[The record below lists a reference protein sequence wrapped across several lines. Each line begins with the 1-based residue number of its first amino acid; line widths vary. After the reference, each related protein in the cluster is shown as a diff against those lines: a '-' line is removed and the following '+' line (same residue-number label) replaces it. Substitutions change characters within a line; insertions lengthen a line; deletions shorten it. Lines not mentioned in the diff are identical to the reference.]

1 MTPHII
7 SSSGSAFDPE
17 TVWWHTVMSTTESVS
32 GSGSGSSLH
41 ELDAPPWRRVEST
54 IVSTAGDIRALY
66 DQRFAEIDLTLSL
79 ASLLCYLD
87 DFGPVSQT
95 RAADHLR
102 QGRAVT
108 GNQIDRLEARGL
120 IERLPDSTDRRVW
133 LVKLTPE
140 GKRLAAA
147 AVEIDVVVRKELRA
161 GVSRE
166 ERQALANVLVRLQQN
181 ISQALQ

>member
-1 MTPHII
+1 M
-7 SSSGSAFDPE
+7 SATDL
-17 TVWWHTVMSTTESVS
+17 
-32 GSGSGSSLH
+32 SLH

-54 IVSTAGDIRALY
+54 IISTAGDLRALY
-66 DQRFAEIDLTLSL
+66 DQRFASIDLTLSL

-87 DFGPVSQT
+87 DFGPVTQT

-108 GNQIDRLEARGL
+108 GNQIDRLESKGL
-120 IERLPDSTDRRVW
+120 IERLPDSNDRRVW

-140 GKRLAAA
+140 GERLAAA

>member
-1 MTPHII
+1 
-7 SSSGSAFDPE
+7 
-17 TVWWHTVMSTTESVS
+17 MSTTESSVES
-32 GSGSGSSLH
+32 SRGSSLH

-54 IVSTAGDIRALY
+54 IVSTAGDLRTLY
-66 DQRFAEIDLTLSL
+66 DQRFAAIDLTLSL
-79 ASLLCYLD
+79 ASLLCYLN

-108 GNQIDRLEARGL
+108 GNQIDRLESRGL

-133 LVKLTPE
+133 LVRLTPE
-140 GKRLAAA
+140 GEHLAAA
-147 AVEIDVVVRKELRA
+147 AVDIDVVVRRELRA

-166 ERQALANVLVRLQQN
+166 ERQALANVLMRLQHN
-181 ISQALQ
+181 ISTAMSSEANPGEK

>member
-1 MTPHII
+1 M
-7 SSSGSAFDPE
+7 SA
-17 TVWWHTVMSTTESVS
+17 TESAT
-32 GSGSGSSLH
+32 GRNAGSLH

-66 DQRFAEIDLTLSL
+66 DQRFASIDLTLSL

-87 DFGPVSQT
+87 DFGPVTQT

-133 LVKLTPE
+133 LVKLTPDGE
-140 GKRLAAA
+140 RLAAA

-166 ERQALANVLVRLQQN
+166 ERQALADVLVRLQQN

>member
-1 MTPHII
+1 M
-7 SSSGSAFDPE
+7 SA
-17 TVWWHTVMSTTESVS
+17 TEPAVGAS
-32 GSGSGSSLH
+32 SGSSLH

-66 DQRFAEIDLTLSL
+66 DQRFASIDLTLSL

-87 DFGPVSQT
+87 DFGPVTQT

-133 LVKLTPE
+133 LVRLTAE
-140 GKRLAAA
+140 GRRLASA
-147 AVEIDVVVRKELRA
+147 AVDIDVVVRRELRA
-161 GVSRE
+161 GVSRA

-181 ISQALQ
+181 ISAALEGADEPRP

>member
-1 MTPHII
+1 M
-7 SSSGSAFDPE
+7 SA
-17 TVWWHTVMSTTESVS
+17 TESPVEAS
-32 GSGSGSSLH
+32 RGSSLH

-54 IVSTAGDIRALY
+54 IVSTASDLRTLY
-66 DQRFAEIDLTLSL
+66 DQRFASIGLTLSL
-79 ASLLCYLD
+79 ASLLCYLN

-108 GNQIDRLEARGL
+108 GNQIDRLESRGL

-133 LVKLTPE
+133 LVRLTSE
-140 GKRLAAA
+140 GEQLAAA
-147 AVEIDVVVRKELRA
+147 AVDIDVVVRRELRA

-166 ERQALANVLVRLQQN
+166 ERQALANVLMRLQRN
-181 ISQALQ
+181 ISTAMSSEANTGEK